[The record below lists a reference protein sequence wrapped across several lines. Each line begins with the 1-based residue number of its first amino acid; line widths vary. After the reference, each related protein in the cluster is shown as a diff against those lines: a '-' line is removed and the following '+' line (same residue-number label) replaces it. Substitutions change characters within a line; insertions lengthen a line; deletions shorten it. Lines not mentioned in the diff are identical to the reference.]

1 MFTRTK
7 TIARMDIFDNIN
19 KILPNEIT
27 AISSR
32 EIDIDSEQDKDSEED
47 DDTEDNNSN
56 QQNYIVSI
64 PNENEKLNFPI
75 MKQIMLCIYQVRT
88 DGLYPFI
95 QFLLLK
101 KTEENTL
108 SFITLPSSIK
118 INGLKKLNY
127 AMLSYIEKEVIK
139 GNVSYSGFYED
150 SNKVFIVLKYSP
162 SCLREYVINED
173 KMTNNYIWATS
184 SEILNFKNI
193 WNYFVHTTVI
203 DFFLSNPAFLTLKS
217 IDGALYESPMIGYYI
232 VHHYVNNI
240 DEMDIYRETII
251 PELGKSY
258 YLYVNNPENID
269 ADVAVDIAV
278 DIVVDIGKTKN
289 IMRIA
294 FFQGKM
300 IVYNGKKIYNNYD
313 SVLCEIDGTKRYLIT
328 DYNQHV
334 VLSYQ
339 LIANKIL

>member
-1 MFTRTK
+1 
-7 TIARMDIFDNIN
+7 MDIFDNIN

-150 SNKVFIVLKYSP
+150 SN
-162 SCLREYVINED
+162 
-173 KMTNNYIWATS
+173 M
-184 SEILNFKNI
+184 
-193 WNYFVHTTVI
+193 
-203 DFFLSNPAFLTLKS
+203 
-217 IDGALYESPMIGYYI
+217 
-232 VHHYVNNI
+232 
-240 DEMDIYRETII
+240 
-251 PELGKSY
+251 
-258 YLYVNNPENID
+258 
-269 ADVAVDIAV
+269 
-278 DIVVDIGKTKN
+278 
-289 IMRIA
+289 
-294 FFQGKM
+294 
-300 IVYNGKKIYNNYD
+300 
-313 SVLCEIDGTKRYLIT
+313 
-328 DYNQHV
+328 
-334 VLSYQ
+334 
-339 LIANKIL
+339 